1 MVLEIKEFGGGVSSF
16 SDRGPRGSFKFAS
29 GIDIRKDV
37 DTLSCGQALEEEGIL
52 GTSHSSSPSTSPSRS
67 LSPSS
72 SGSASQSDSSSA
84 SASVSPSSSGSR
96 SSSTSLSPSGSA
108 SPSSSVSPSPSGAT
122 TSIIEDLILFFVKAS
137 DGNTYGFG
145 NGGHIYRRYSD
156 GFTRMV

>member
-67 LSPSS
+67 LFFLLK
-72 SGSASQSDSSSA
+72 
-84 SASVSPSSSGSR
+84 
-96 SSSTSLSPSGSA
+96 SLQPI
-108 SPSSSVSPSPSGAT
+108 VNK
-122 TSIIEDLILFFVKAS
+122 FFLYLKV
-137 DGNTYGFG
+137 FRLL
-145 NGGHIYRRYSD
+145 H
-156 GFTRMV
+156 